1 MTYGTYDLSPM
12 QAFGYTPAPAVRLLP
27 FQTDP
32 IAAAYANGQ
41 LAPAGWFG
49 NLISGLAPVA
59 GKAIGGTA
67 GQAISTIGGLGRY
80 LPFDVDPV
88 TAAYA
93 NGQLAPAGWFGN
105 LISGL
110 APVAGKAIGGTA
122 GQAISTIGGFGRYL
136 PFDVDPVTAAYA
148 NGQLAPAGWFGNLI
162 SGIAPVAGRMVGGT
176 AGQAISTIGGLG
188 RYLPFDVDPVAAAY
202 GAPVAAAYANPV
214 APVYANGQLAPQGFF
229 GGLLGG
235 IAGGLGG
242 RAIGGL
248 FGGSGGAIGSTVGST
263 LGRIAGGLL
272 PFQVDPMTG
281 AYVPVQYV

>member
-1 MTYGTYDLSPM
+1 MTYGTFDPSQL
-12 QAFGYTPAPAVRLLP
+12 QVFGYAPAPTVRLLP
-27 FQTDP
+27 YQSDP

-49 NLISGLAPVA
+49 NLISGLAPT
-59 GKAIGGTA
+59 IGRAVGGNA

-105 LISGL
+105 LISGI
-110 APVAGKAIGGTA
+110 AP
-122 GQAISTIGGFGRYL
+122 TIGR
-136 PFDVDPVTAAYA
+136 A
-148 NGQLAPAGWFGNLI
+148 
-162 SGIAPVAGRMVGGT
+162 VGGN

-202 GAPVAAAYANPV
+202 ATGQLAPAGWFGNLISGIAPTIGRAVGGNAGQAISTIGGLGRYLPFDVDPVTAAYAS
-214 APVYANGQLAPQGFF
+214 GQLAPQGFF

-272 PFQVDPMTG
+272 PFQVDPLTG
-281 AYVPVQYV
+281 AYVPVQYA